1 MQGSLARR
9 LRILRAERGMTMRE
23 AADLVNVRPAT
34 LSDIEHGRSRPHD
47 VTLAKIAEGYGVPVE
62 DLIEES
68 EPVPLGEAPSGM
80 GRSPEDPSRTSPE
93 ALEDVSEEE
102 RLSLLKGWQNTIRAL
117 VDKLGEDFEAVQES
131 GDRDDLLT
139 LFSLIALL
147 RVGSYEWLGTEEV
160 MQEREGASD
169 KERRARD
176 RVWRALVRLDD
187 LAEDV
192 EEAVD
197 DDVEEKPAAII
208 RIADHKR
215 WRAG

>member
-93 ALEDVSEEE
+93 ALEEVSEEE
-102 RLSLLKGWQNTIRAL
+102 RLSLLEGWQNTILAL
-117 VDKLGEDFEAVQES
+117 VDKLEEDFEAVQES
-131 GDRDDLLT
+131 GDREDLLT
-139 LFSLIALL
+139 LFSEIAFLK
-147 RVGSYEWLGTEEV
+147 VGSYETLGTEEV
-160 MQEREGASD
+160 MQEREGVSD
-169 KERRARD
+169 KERRERNRA
-176 RVWRALVRLDD
+176 WRALLRLDA

-197 DDVEEKPAAII
+197 NTIEEKSAAIT
-208 RIADHKR
+208 RIADFR
-215 WRAG
+215 RRRAG

>member
-80 GRSPEDPSRTSPE
+80 GRSPEDLSRTSPE
-93 ALEDVSEEE
+93 ALEEVSEEE
-102 RLSLLKGWQNTIRAL
+102 RLSLLEGWQNTILAL
-117 VDKLGEDFEAVQES
+117 VDKLEEEFEAVQES
-131 GDRDDLLT
+131 GDREDLLT
-139 LFSLIALL
+139 LFSEVAFSW
-147 RVGSYEWLGTEEV
+147 VGSYETLGTEEV
-160 MQEREGASD
+160 MQEREGVSD
-169 KERRARD
+169 KERRERNRA
-176 RVWRALVRLDD
+176 WRALQRLDA
-187 LAEDV
+187 LGEDV

-197 DDVEEKPAAII
+197 NTIEEKSAAIT
-208 RIADHKR
+208 RIADFR
-215 WRAG
+215 RRRAG

>member
-93 ALEDVSEEE
+93 ALEEVSEEE
-102 RLSLLKGWQNTIRAL
+102 RLSLLEGWQNTILAL
-117 VDKLGEDFEAVQES
+117 VDKLGEEFKAVQES
-131 GDRDDLLT
+131 GDREDLLT
-139 LFSLIALL
+139 LYSLIAFSRL
-147 RVGSYEWLGTEEV
+147 GAYESLGTEEV

-169 KERRARD
+169 KERRERNRA
-176 RVWRALVRLDD
+176 WRALDMLDA

-197 DDVEEKPAAII
+197 NTSEEKSAAIT
-208 RIADHKR
+208 RIADFR
-215 WRAG
+215 RRRAG

>member
-93 ALEDVSEEE
+93 ALEEVSEEE
-102 RLSLLKGWQNTIRAL
+102 RLSLLEGWQNTILAL

-131 GDRDDLLT
+131 GDREDLLT
-139 LFSLIALL
+139 LFSEVAFS
-147 RVGSYEWLGTEEV
+147 RVGSYETLGTEEV
-160 MQEREGASD
+160 MQEREGVSD
-169 KERRARD
+169 KERRERNRA
-176 RVWRALVRLDD
+176 WRALLRLDA

-197 DDVEEKPAAII
+197 NTSEEKSAAIT
-208 RIADHKR
+208 RIADFR
-215 WRAG
+215 RRRAG